1 MYYFI
6 VNEYGKSGYGKR
18 EWREIKEEL
27 IQRDISHKA
36 YLTESPGHAKKI
48 AQKISR
54 LDEDDITIV
63 VLGGDGTLNEVINGI
78 VDFDKVRVGL
88 IPLGSANDFAKGMG
102 IPNNAIEALKLILET
117 NSFTNIDIGK
127 TKFADNERYFA
138 ISSGVGLDALVCKKV
153 ENSKLKSALNK
164 VGAGDKS
171 YALITVQSFLSMES
185 INVSVEYE
193 DGSIDS
199 FDKLI
204 FLAGMNMPAEGGGVK
219 MAPEAKPDSGRLVM
233 VCGHDRTKIQAPVSM
248 AKLLMGKHQD
258 SKEFTLK
265 DFSKIVIKSESPLA
279 LHTDG
284 EYLGNYTEVE
294 MKCLPAKLKFIS

>member
-6 VNEYGKSGYGKR
+6 VNENGKSGYGRR
-18 EWREIKEEL
+18 EWRDIKDEL
-27 IQRDISHKA
+27 FLRDIPHKA

-48 AQKISR
+48 AQKISE
-54 LDEDDITIV
+54 LNEDDITIV

-78 VDFDKVRVGL
+78 TDFDKVRVGL
-88 IPLGSANDFAKGMG
+88 IPLGSANDFAKGIG
-102 IPNNAIEALKLILET
+102 IPLNPIDALNLILDT
-117 NSFTNIDIGK
+117 DGSVSIDIGK
-127 TKFADNERYFA
+127 TTYDDNERYFA

-171 YALITVQSFLSMES
+171 YAIITVQSFVSMETT
-185 INVSVEYE
+185 NVTVEYE
-193 DGSIDS
+193 DGNVDS

-219 MAPEAKPDSGRLVM
+219 MAPEAKPDSGHLTM
-233 VCGHDRTKIQAPVSM
+233 VCGYDRTKIQAPVSM

-258 SKEFTLK
+258 SKEFAIK
-265 DFSKIVIKSESPLA
+265 DFSKITIKSESPLA

-284 EYLGNYTEVE
+284 EYLGVYSEVKME
-294 MKCLPAKLKFIS
+294 CLPGKLRFIV